1 MLSHGSL
8 IELREVTRHY
18 REGERRREV
27 LRGVSLTIGRGE
39 CLALLGRSGSGK
51 STLLNLIGGI
61 DLPTAGDIVIDGQAL
76 NRMEEHRRTLFRRR
90 KVGFI
95 YQAFNLIPT
104 LTVLENVQLPLQLNG
119 LDTAHARELL
129 GSIGLADRHDSY
141 PDRLSGGEQQRVAIA
156 RALAHEPALLLADE
170 PTGNLDADTGHDVLD
185 LIGDLVRKH
194 GTTLLLVTHSREV
207 ARLADRIVVLA
218 DGRLTD
224 SVDGITW

>member
-90 KVGFI
+90 KRTCSCHC
-95 YQAFNLIPT
+95 N
-104 LTVLENVQLPLQLNG
+104 
-119 LDTAHARELL
+119 
-129 GSIGLADRHDSY
+129 
-141 PDRLSGGEQQRVAIA
+141 
-156 RALAHEPALLLADE
+156 
-170 PTGNLDADTGHDVLD
+170 
-185 LIGDLVRKH
+185 
-194 GTTLLLVTHSREV
+194 
-207 ARLADRIVVLA
+207 
-218 DGRLTD
+218 
-224 SVDGITW
+224 